1 MTDPIKEDLSTN
13 IIFFRD
19 IQGEAHTIQ
28 FDKIVTFSF
37 ARFRYFLSYIRTSP
51 RAYSHCYLD
60 DDDPTNYVIYRG
72 IKYTNLMFN
81 KLVLV
86 IKNEQLE
93 DALDN
98 LP

>member
-1 MTDPIKEDLSTN
+1 MTDQIEENLSTN

-28 FDKIVTFSF
+28 FDTIVTFSF
-37 ARFRYFLSYIRTSP
+37 TRYRYFLSYIRP
-51 RAYSHCYLD
+51 RPYNYGYCYLD

-72 IKYTNLMFN
+72 KKYTNLMFN

-86 IKNEQLE
+86 IKNENTE
-93 DALDN
+93 SIIDN

>member
-1 MTDPIKEDLSTN
+1 MTDLIKEDLSTN
-13 IIFFRD
+13 IVFFRD
-19 IQGEAHTIQ
+19 ILGEAHTIQ

-37 ARFRYFLSYIRTSP
+37 ARFRYFLSYLRP
-51 RAYSHCYLD
+51 KPCGYGHCYLD
-60 DDDPTNYVIYRG
+60 DDDPTNYVIYHG

-86 IKNEQLE
+86 VKNEQIE

>member
-1 MTDPIKEDLSTN
+1 MTDLIEEDLSKN
-13 IIFFRD
+13 IVFFRD
-19 IQGEAHTIQ
+19 IQGEAHTIP

-37 ARFRYFLSYIRTSP
+37 AKFRYFLSYLRP
-51 RAYSHCYLD
+51 KPCGYGHCYLD
-60 DDDPTNYVIYRG
+60 DDDSTNYVIYHG

-86 IKNEQLE
+86 VKNEQLE

>member
-1 MTDPIKEDLSTN
+1 MTDQIKEDLSKN
-13 IIFFRD
+13 IVFFRD

-28 FDKIVTFSF
+28 FDTILTFKFSTFRYYFSF
-37 ARFRYFLSYIRTSP
+37 IRP
-51 RAYSHCYLD
+51 NHQGYSHCYLD
-60 DDDPTNYVIYRG
+60 DDDPTNYVIYHG

-86 IKNEQLE
+86 VKNEQLE
-93 DALDN
+93 ATLDN

>member
-1 MTDPIKEDLSTN
+1 MTDQIEENLSTN

-19 IQGEAHTIQ
+19 LQGKAHTIQ
-28 FDKIVTFSF
+28 FDTIVTFSF
-37 ARFRYFLSYIRTSP
+37 TRYRYFLSYIRP
-51 RAYSHCYLD
+51 RPYNYGYCYLD

-72 IKYTNLMFN
+72 KKYTNLMFN

-86 IKNEQLE
+86 IKNENTE
-93 DALDN
+93 SIIDN

>member
-1 MTDPIKEDLSTN
+1 MTDLIEEDLSTN

-19 IQGEAHTIQ
+19 IQGKAHTIK
-28 FDKIVTFSF
+28 FDTIVTFSF
-37 ARFRYFLSYIRTSP
+37 ARFRYFLSYIRQP
-51 RAYSHCYLD
+51 HGYSHCYLD
-60 DDDPTNYVIYRG
+60 DDDPTNYIIYRG

-86 IKNEQLE
+86 VQNENIE
-93 DALDN
+93 SIIDD

>member
-1 MTDPIKEDLSTN
+1 MTDLIEEDLSTN

-28 FDKIVTFSF
+28 FDTIIVFSF
-37 ARFRYFLSYIRTSP
+37 DRYRYYLSYIKP
-51 RAYSHCYLD
+51 NNGGYNYCYLD

-81 KLVLV
+81 KLVLAV
-86 IKNEQLE
+86 KNENIE
-93 DALDN
+93 SIIDN